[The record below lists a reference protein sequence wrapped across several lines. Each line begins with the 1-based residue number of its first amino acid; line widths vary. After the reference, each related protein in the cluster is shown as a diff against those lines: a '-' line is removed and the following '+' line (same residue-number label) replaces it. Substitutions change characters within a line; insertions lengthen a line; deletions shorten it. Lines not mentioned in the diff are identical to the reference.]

1 VVTGILRVIQVR
13 VVCNTAKLF
22 MRANGLIVKENV
34 AVLFS
39 KSCDKKMLREI
50 TKIAKMPVA
59 AGFSAVIH
67 LRF

>member
-1 VVTGILRVIQVR
+1 
-13 VVCNTAKLF
+13 